1 MIRTF
6 VPGSEWIYF
15 KIYCGPKTQDEIL
28 TSVVLPFSAELL
40 QNNEIKKWFFI
51 RYADPNQHLRI
62 RFCCTST
69 DFVGKIICRMNQLT
83 EDFIRNDLVNKIQ
96 IDTYQRELERYGGET
111 IELTEELFFHDSV
124 FTASFLNLIEGD
136 EGEELRW
143 LTGLRSTDAYLD
155 LAGMNINQK
164 LEYLAE
170 LKGYYGKEH
179 NLDKNLEEQL
189 SNKYRDNKRKI
200 ESFLNAGHDVDSD
213 LKEIIDL
220 IESRS
225 DCMRNVFKQLTDFEK
240 INTQFSLKQTLT
252 SYLHMTNNRLFRTR
266 QRTHELVVYDMLKRY
281 YWSISRRMLAESK
294 QSQEVMMDAE

>member
-1 MIRTF
+1 M
-6 VPGSEWIYF
+6 
-15 KIYCGPKTQDEIL
+15 
-28 TSVVLPFSAELL
+28 PFSAELL
-40 QNNEIKKWFFI
+40 KIKEIKKWFFI
-51 RYADPNQHLRI
+51 RYVDPNQHLRI

-69 DFVGKIICRMNQLT
+69 DFVGKVICGMNQMT
-83 EDFIRNDLVNKIQ
+83 EDFLRNNLVNKIQ
-96 IDTYQRELERYGGET
+96 IDTYQRELERYGGEA
-111 IELTEELFFHDSV
+111 IELAEDLFFHDSV
-124 FTASFLNLIEGD
+124 FTVSFLDLIEGD
-136 EGEELRW
+136 EGEEIRW
-143 LTGLRSTDAYLD
+143 LTGLKSTVAYLD
-155 LAGMNINQK
+155 LAGMSIHQK
-164 LEYLAE
+164 LEYLSE
-170 LKGYYGKEH
+170 LKEYYGKEH
-179 NLDKNLEEQL
+179 NIDKNLEEQL

-252 SYLHMTNNRLFRTR
+252 SYLHMTNNRLFSTR